1 MKHILFVKKAAIA
14 SALILGMAAPSFAD
28 KIPLDEVS
36 SYLNAMET
44 VKGDFTQINSDGTIS
59 TGTLYIR
66 RPGRARFQYNPPE
79 KSVVIAGGS
88 QIAIFDGK
96 SNQPP
101 EQYPLKRTPLYLI
114 LKKNVDLKTAKMVVA
129 HTADDNSTTIVAQ
142 DPEHP
147 DYGQIRLIFTDKP
160 VELRQWVIIDAGGS
174 ETTVILG
181 ALEKGIKLHSKLFDP
196 VLEAH
201 NRGLD

>member
-1 MKHILFVKKAAIA
+1 MKYILLVKKAAIA
-14 SALILGMAAPSFAD
+14 SALILGMAAPLFAD

-44 VKGDFTQINSDGTIS
+44 AKVEFTQINSDGTIS

-142 DPEHP
+142 DPKHP
-147 DYGQIRLIFTDKP
+147 DYGQIRLIFTDNP
-160 VELRQWVIIDAGGS
+160 VELRQWVIIDASGN

-181 ALEKGIKLHSKLFDP
+181 ALEKGIKLHAKLFDP

>member
-1 MKHILFVKKAAIA
+1 MKQLHFVKKTAVV
-14 SALILGMAAPSFAD
+14 SALVMAMAVPSFAG
-28 KIPLDEVS
+28 KIPLDKIS
-36 SYLNAMET
+36 SYLNAMKT
-44 VKGDFTQINSDGTIS
+44 AKGAFTQINSDGTIS
-59 TGTLYIR
+59 TGTIYIR

-129 HTADDNSTTIVAQ
+129 HTADENSTTVVAQ
-142 DPEHP
+142 DPKHP
-147 DYGQIRLIFTDKP
+147 DYGQIRLMFTDNP
-160 VELRQWVIIDAGGS
+160 VELRQWVIMDGS
-174 ETTVILG
+174 GNETTVILG
-181 ALEKGIKLHSKLFDP
+181 ALEKGIKLHAKLFDA